1 MAREAVMGDDDLA
14 AIAAVLEGG
23 DERAA
28 FTKLRARF
36 GWPRGKQLGRG
47 SASELVPWISMLG
60 TLAAKRGAAQLD
72 ELARAVVADPE
83 SPDRLYD
90 LGFALIDAGVPAIAA
105 TVLWRCLSLVGD
117 SEEVVCELVSALE
130 TAMAY
135 EDAYAILAEREA
147 LRASSFLC
155 QYLFAFDAAMTGRL
169 DVVRETLPK
178 LVVDAAEHATMKGT
192 IERIIARAD
201 RVAGTSA
208 LDAGDLRGW
217 HYVLTGGLLLHQSPF
232 GFPAPMHGRYA
243 WLQDSTARIATG
255 LDRLKPFVAGLPCI
269 YAPEGRDHE
278 IVAQAASARLGIPVA
293 PWPAIGVPAPGLIV
307 AYQLD
312 QLPRETLGVLASRR
326 PDQVLYAHASPWTS
340 DFPIAPDLTML
351 LCQSLVAP
359 WGEVMKLDPE
369 TREMTRTPADA
380 RSVEEIAAEIVA
392 STGVGADEVEAEEP
406 ARWDALVEKAWPLIP
421 GPRSRLWAGGPVASN
436 RFE

>member
-1 MAREAVMGDDDLA
+1 MLA
-14 AIAAVLEGG
+14 GG

-28 FTKLRARF
+28 FTRLRARF

-47 SASELVPWISMLG
+47 AASELVPWLEMLG

-72 ELARAVVADPE
+72 ELARAVVADPD

-105 TVLWRCLSLVGD
+105 TVLWRCLALVGD

-147 LRASSFLC
+147 LRAGSFLC

-178 LVVDAAEHATMKGT
+178 LVVDAPEHATMKGT
-192 IERIIARAD
+192 IERIVARAD
-201 RVAGTSA
+201 RVAETCP

-232 GFPAPMHGRYA
+232 GFPAPMH
-243 WLQDSTARIATG
+243 
-255 LDRLKPFVAGLPCI
+255 
-269 YAPEGRDHE
+269 
-278 IVAQAASARLGIPVA
+278 
-293 PWPAIGVPAPGLIV
+293 
-307 AYQLD
+307 
-312 QLPRETLGVLASRR
+312 
-326 PDQVLYAHASPWTS
+326 
-340 DFPIAPDLTML
+340 
-351 LCQSLVAP
+351 
-359 WGEVMKLDPE
+359 
-369 TREMTRTPADA
+369 
-380 RSVEEIAAEIVA
+380 
-392 STGVGADEVEAEEP
+392 
-406 ARWDALVEKAWPLIP
+406 
-421 GPRSRLWAGGPVASN
+421 
-436 RFE
+436 